1 MISLKDHII
10 EGIFDDENVI
20 MNKTIKSATKARSAE
35 IRNWVKIHVQN
46 DRGTMKIYEENGDVI
61 VKFSGKTRWI
71 TIDYTNIPEGVK
83 FDFLNSACDKL
94 VLNNPCD
101 KFMEY
106 IIADSLDEICIN
118 RAENATKAGKVNIKS
133 IDMLSYLINDKSKL
147 HTLTRFKNCEIQYM
161 FLELAD
167 QPSLSFD
174 INLNGLDI
182 KRLIRIVGHYNYN
195 KTTDPYGFVVK
206 TKGNY
211 NTKGIEVDYGANV
224 EGLPSKLTELTYE
237 SWNTVLS
244 GDVKEVDKLYLKV
257 CPSDKFVKLQDE
269 LNRLKQIIS
278 GEITLP
284 KFKKLVFDTPYGD
297 WKCKEKDL
305 KDTINTIIGS
315 IKK

>member
-1 MISLKDHII
+1 MIGLKDYIT
-10 EGIFDDENVI
+10 EGIFDDENMVSRHADKEI
-20 MNKTIKSATKARSAE
+20 VKSKSAE
-35 IRNWVKIHVQN
+35 IRNWVKMHVQK

-118 RAENATKAGKVNIKS
+118 RAQNATKAGKVNIKS
-133 IDMLSYLINDKSKL
+133 INMLSYLINGNSKL
-147 HTLTRFKNCEIQYM
+147 HTLTRFKNCEIQYI
-161 FLELAD
+161 FLNLAD
-167 QPSLSFD
+167 QPNLSFD

-182 KRLIRIVGHYNYN
+182 KRELVIAGHYNYN
-195 KTTDPYGFVVK
+195 KTIDPYGFVVK
-206 TKGNY
+206 TKGDY
-211 NTKGIEVDYGANV
+211 NSKSVRVEYGAKV
-224 EGLPSKLTELTYE
+224 EGLPSKLTELTDE

-284 KFKKLVFDTPYGD
+284 KFKKLVFDTPYED